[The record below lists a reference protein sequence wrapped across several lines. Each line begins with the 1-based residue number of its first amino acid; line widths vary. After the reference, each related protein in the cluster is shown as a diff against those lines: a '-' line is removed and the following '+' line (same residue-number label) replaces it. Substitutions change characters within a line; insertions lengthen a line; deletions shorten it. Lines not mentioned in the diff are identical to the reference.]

1 MGQRDVFLHTD
12 TGEEQTVPE
21 SCICAR
27 EPEAP
32 MWDVFMEVKGKWYGQ
47 QYVLPAH
54 TGSICEERREQ
65 SDVKAWPMFAHQQN
79 MHSRHQRTAAAL
91 SAKRNSSPG
100 KKSQQLAWLL
110 TWKAL
115 RTDYFKLDK
124 GALAKHLLRSAKVI
138 LREKEQH
145 FRVKGW
151 SWKWRQE
158 TCCLSMGVWTVCE

>member
-1 MGQRDVFLHTD
+1 MGQRDVFLQTD
-12 TGEEQTVPE
+12 TGEGAD
-21 SCICAR
+21 SAWILH
-27 EPEAP
+27 
-32 MWDVFMEVKGKWYGQ
+32 MWQGAQSTNMRSVFMEVKGKWCGQ
-47 QYVLPAH
+47 QLMPH
-54 TGSICEERREQ
+54 TGSICEERHDQ

-91 SAKRNSSPG
+91 LAKRSSSPG

-115 RTDYFKLDK
+115 RTDYFKQDK
-124 GALAKHLLRSAKVI
+124 GALAKHLLGSAKVI

-151 SWKWRQE
+151 SWKWQQE